1 MERLNNETFD
11 AKVLKNDKLVLVDF
25 YSDSCM
31 PCKRLS
37 PVLAELE
44 ENYSDKL
51 YIGKV
56 NIAYEADLIAKYE
69 VQAAPTLVFFK
80 NGNEVERKVG
90 YVKKADLEQIINAN
104 L

>member
-1 MERLNNETFD
+1 MERLNNDTFD
-11 AKVLKNDKLVLVDF
+11 AKVLHNDKLVLVDF

-44 ENYSDKL
+44 ETYSDKL
-51 YIGKV
+51 FIGKV
-56 NIAYEADLIAKYE
+56 NIAYESDLIAKYE

-80 NGNEVERKVG
+80 NGNIVERKVG
-90 YVKKADLEQIINAN
+90 FVKKADLIEIINAN
-104 L
+104 I